1 MMNVVSVIGIV
12 FCILSM
18 GGLFCLFWW
27 QEKKIRS
34 QYQYIKL
41 LEGMVLHLS
50 LHRDIVMFIE
60 NREEEPEEES
70 KG

>member
-1 MMNVVSVIGIV
+1 MNVVSVIGIV

-60 NREEEPEEES
+60 NGEEEPEEES

>member
-1 MMNVVSVIGIV
+1 MNVVSVIGIV

>member
-1 MMNVVSVIGIV
+1 MNVVSVIGIV

-18 GGLFCLFWW
+18 GGLFWW

>member
-1 MMNVVSVIGIV
+1 MSIVTTVGIV
-12 FCILSM
+12 FSYLLPIGIM
-18 GGLFCLFWW
+18 FWW

-34 QYQYIKL
+34 RDRYIKF

-60 NREEEPEEES
+60 NGEEEPEE
-70 KG
+70 

>member
-1 MMNVVSVIGIV
+1 MNVVSVIGIV

-27 QEKKIRS
+27 QEKKIQS

>member
-1 MMNVVSVIGIV
+1 MNVASVIGIV

>member
-1 MMNVVSVIGIV
+1 MNVVSVIGIV
-12 FCILSM
+12 FYILSM
-18 GGLFCLFWW
+18 GAMFWW

-34 QYQYIKL
+34 QYQYITL

-50 LHRDIVMFIE
+50 LHRDILRFIE
-60 NREEEPEEES
+60 NGEEELEEES

>member
-1 MMNVVSVIGIV
+1 MNVVSVIGIV

-60 NREEEPEEES
+60 NRDEEPEEES

>member
-1 MMNVVSVIGIV
+1 MHVVSVIGIV

>member
-1 MMNVVSVIGIV
+1 MSIVTTVGIV
-12 FCILSM
+12 FSYLLPISVM
-18 GGLFCLFWW
+18 FWW

-34 QYQYIKL
+34 RDRYIKL

-60 NREEEPEEES
+60 NGEEEPEEES

>member
-1 MMNVVSVIGIV
+1 MNVVSVIGIV

-18 GGLFCLFWW
+18 GGLFCLFWR

>member
-1 MMNVVSVIGIV
+1 MNAISVIGIV

-50 LHRDIVMFIE
+50 LHRDILIFIE
-60 NREEEPEEES
+60 DKQGELEEENE
-70 KG
+70 G

>member
-1 MMNVVSVIGIV
+1 MNIVSTIGIV
-12 FCILSM
+12 LYILSM
-18 GGLFCLFWW
+18 GAMFWW

-34 QYQYIKL
+34 QYQYITL

-50 LHRDIVMFIE
+50 LHRDILRFVE
-60 NREEEPEEES
+60 NGEEELEEES

>member
-1 MMNVVSVIGIV
+1 MSIVTTVGIV
-12 FCILSM
+12 FSYLLPIGIM
-18 GGLFCLFWW
+18 FWW

-34 QYQYIKL
+34 RDQYIKF

-60 NREEEPEEES
+60 NGEEEPEE
-70 KG
+70 

>member
-12 FCILSM
+12 FYILSM
-18 GGLFCLFWW
+18 GAMFWW

-34 QYQYIKL
+34 QYQYITL

-50 LHRDIVMFIE
+50 LHRDILRFIE
-60 NREEEPEEES
+60 NGEEELEEES

>member
-1 MMNVVSVIGIV
+1 MNIVSTIGIV

-18 GGLFCLFWW
+18 GGLFWW

-41 LEGMVLHLS
+41 LEGMILHLS
-50 LHRDIVMFIE
+50 LYGDIVRFIE
-60 NREEEPEEES
+60 NGEEELEE
-70 KG
+70 K

>member
-1 MMNVVSVIGIV
+1 MNAISVIRIV

-41 LEGMVLHLS
+41 LEGMILHLS
-50 LHRDIVMFIE
+50 LYGDIVRFIE
-60 NREEEPEEES
+60 NGEEELEE
-70 KG
+70 K

>member
-1 MMNVVSVIGIV
+1 MNVVSVIGIV

-27 QEKKIRS
+27 QEKKRRS